1 MLQAHIHSSL
11 AAVIN
16 NFVFRDPECTLGDEI
31 LNMGKACTLLNKTF
45 NNAASLA
52 EGALSQPLDGGSF
65 LCQLIYKPDAVDLTH
80 MTADAAQ
87 VT

>member
-1 MLQAHIHSSL
+1 MQAHIHSSL
-11 AAVIN
+11 AAVMN

-52 EGALSQPLDGGSF
+52 EGTLSQPLDGGSF
-65 LCQLIYKPDAVDLTH
+65 LCQLIYKPDGVDLTH
-80 MTADAAQ
+80 MTADVAQ
-87 VT
+87 VS